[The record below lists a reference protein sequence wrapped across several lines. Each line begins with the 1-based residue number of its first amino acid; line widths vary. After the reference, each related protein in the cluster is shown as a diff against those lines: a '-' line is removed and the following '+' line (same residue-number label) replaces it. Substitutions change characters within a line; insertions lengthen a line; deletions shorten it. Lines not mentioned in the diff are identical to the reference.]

1 MERNKYIK
9 LCQIGAVDNSIKVK
23 YNNIQYFPSAYMMQF
38 DGAGNP
44 VKCFQTIDISIDLWN
59 NSSDKINN
67 KWGNNHVPIQNP

>member
-44 VKCFQTIDISIDLWN
+44 VNIAVLRDMNKNTIVYAQIEKVVEN
-59 NSSDKINN
+59 
-67 KWGNNHVPIQNP
+67 GN